1 MRPIQQDDIQDS
13 FNQPK
18 RKFRWIHLPTN
29 KIVRAQTKKLAVKQ
43 LKESYNL
50 TVDKSE
56 VRQALM
62 SEPHIL

>member
-1 MRPIQQDDIQDS
+1 MRPLQQDDIQDS
-13 FNQPK
+13 FDQPK
-18 RKFRWIHLPTN
+18 RKFRWIHIPTN

-50 TVDKSE
+50 SCEKID